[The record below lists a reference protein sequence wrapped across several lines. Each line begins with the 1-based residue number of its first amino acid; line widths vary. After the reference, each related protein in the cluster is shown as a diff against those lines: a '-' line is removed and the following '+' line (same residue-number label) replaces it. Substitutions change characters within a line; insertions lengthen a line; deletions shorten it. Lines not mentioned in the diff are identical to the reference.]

1 MKDIV
6 EKGKYQGSEDLTHP
20 RQDGIIKFHRINHD
34 VSINGKKENMSVLIG
49 EDRDGNRFYN
59 LNNKSYSA
67 KNSSRV
73 IRAKGRAEEEFSMN
87 IIASNSTGF
96 KTSKYQP
103 VFDWIRNFKG
113 GTMDKETKGLF
124 ESLIEALKARNEAD
138 DDKKKE
144 DDKKAEN
151 KKAKN
156 EDVEDVSRI

>member
-1 MKDIV
+1 MS
-6 EKGKYQGSEDLTHP
+6 GNATTY
-20 RQDGIIKFHRINHD
+20 KF
-34 VSINGKKENMSVLIG
+34 SVLLLY
-49 EDRDGNRFYN
+49 RR
-59 LNNKSYSA
+59 K
-67 KNSSRV
+67 KT
-73 IRAKGRAEEEFSMN
+73 
-87 IIASNSTGF
+87 ASNSIVASLATETLNPSKDSITDNQTDF
-96 KTSKYQP
+96 NPNATIKAINKYQP

-138 DDKKKE
+138 DDKEKE